1 MKLLSDYKNE
11 EALDLLVEILEPC
24 SELLSD
30 EKTIKLLYSKGKRM
44 EGVKL
49 MIRNHKR
56 AVIAILAALDGVPA
70 SEYECGFFVLP
81 TRIIEVLN
89 DKELLSFFSE
99 QQTTSLENASGSAT
113 ENTEAHGE

>member
-24 SELLSD
+24 TELLSD
-30 EKTIKLLYSKGKRM
+30 EQTIKLLYSKGRRM

-49 MIRNHKR
+49 MIANHKR
-56 AVIAILAALDGVPA
+56 AVIEILAALDGVPA
-70 SEYECGFFVLP
+70 SEYECGFFALP

-89 DKELLSFFSE
+89 DKELLSFFTG
-99 QQTTSLENASGSAT
+99 QQNQSSANVSGSAT
-113 ENTEAHGE
+113 EITEERET